1 MKQFT
6 GATAPRQG
14 GKPGRKVK
22 LSGQALQILDRL
34 MADWMKH
41 GAATLRVLRLE
52 RPDLYA
58 RLAGDGVAAD
68 LGRVGGWRRAAHRER
83 ALDRSSKAC
92 AAASSR
98 IAAGVAAGVAAV
110 TDLPAPAGLMSG
122 AKHRRKG
129 DCAAGSSCRTSRWPD
144 GPPVR
149 DMAYIA
155 NTPRPLLVGC
165 S

>member
-1 MKQFT
+1 MRQFT
-6 GATAPRQG
+6 SATAPRQG

-58 RLAGDGVAAD
+58 RLALETATRLTLAE
-68 LGRVGGWRRAAHRER
+68 LGVGGEPSHRER
-83 ALDRSSKAC
+83 SLDRSSKAC

-98 IAAGVAAGVAAV
+98 IV
-110 TDLPAPAGLMSG
+110 
-122 AKHRRKG
+122 
-129 DCAAGSSCRTSRWPD
+129 
-144 GPPVR
+144 PPVSPQLLTFR
-149 DMAYIA
+149 
-155 NTPRPLLVGC
+155 RPLA
-165 S
+165 

>member
-6 GATAPRQG
+6 SATAPRQG

-58 RLAGDGVAAD
+58 RLALETATRLTLAESE
-68 LGRVGGWRRAAHRER
+68 VGGEPLIVSVRWI
-83 ALDRSSKAC
+83 DPVK
-92 AAASSR
+92 
-98 IAAGVAAGVAAV
+98 
-110 TDLPAPAGLMSG
+110 PAPPPPPES
-122 AKHRRKG
+122 
-129 DCAAGSSCRTSRWPD
+129 
-144 GPPVR
+144 PPVSPPVSPQLLTFR
-149 DMAYIA
+149 
-155 NTPRPLLVGC
+155 RPLA
-165 S
+165 

>member
-6 GATAPRQG
+6 SATAPRQG

-58 RLAGDGVAAD
+58 RLALETATRLTLAESVVDGEPIIVSCAGVTQHT
-68 LGRVGGWRRAAHRER
+68 LRRRRLPSCRRARRHLHR
-83 ALDRSSKAC
+83 
-92 AAASSR
+92 
-98 IAAGVAAGVAAV
+98 
-110 TDLPAPAGLMSG
+110 
-122 AKHRRKG
+122 
-129 DCAAGSSCRTSRWPD
+129 SC
-144 GPPVR
+144 
-149 DMAYIA
+149 
-155 NTPRPLLVGC
+155 
-165 S
+165 